1 MPNPFL
7 SHLTPAE
14 RALEAD
20 AARLSRLDHA
30 EFLIRLGSLFLL
42 SWIAWKS
49 GISRALAD
57 GLRGYFSGTRA
68 WPMTHIC
75 LVAFCVFAYEIA
87 LFPLAALR
95 EILDPPPADPD
106 GGPDGA
112 PPPNWASD
120 WVKTILLDTAFST
133 AIATALYA
141 LMWFFPARWWLAAT
155 AIYAVFVVGLSVWG
169 PSLLLPRVTPPR
181 PLDDPDLLA
190 AIQAIGRDAGLDI
203 SACALWTPPEG
214 ARDRIVLAGT
224 GRRRTL
230 LIDSALADAP
240 DATRED
246 LLFRAALRIAGH
258 KHGLDLLL
266 RAAEILLAA
275 AVFLGMD
282 RWMAAFSGQRGIP
295 DFFQPEVFPVWIC
308 ILFGFASA
316 GGLAMN
322 WLNRRATLR
331 RDAFAMAHAGGPE
344 ALLRHLKA
352 AFALDPF
359 PSSLRWWQIPLSNVP
374 SPSARLTAAAHTP
387 RPPRPENPGDTP

>member
-1 MPNPFL
+1 MPSFL
-7 SHLTPAE
+7 DHLTPDD

-30 EFLIRLGSLFLL
+30 EFLLRLGALFLL

-49 GISRALAD
+49 GLSRALAD
-57 GLRGYFSGTRA
+57 GLRGWFSGTRA

-95 EILDPPPADPD
+95 EILDPPAPSPAGDD
-106 GGPDGA
+106 DD
-112 PPPNWASD
+112 PPPGWVGD
-120 WVKTILLDTAFST
+120 WVKSILLDTVFST

-141 LMWFFPARWWLAAT
+141 LMWFFPAYWWLAAT
-155 AIYAVFVVGLSVWG
+155 AIYAVFVVGLSAWG
-169 PSLLLPRVTPPR
+169 PSLLLPRVSSPAR
-181 PLDDPDLLA
+181 PLEDPDLLA
-190 AIQAIGRDAGLDI
+190 ALRRIGADAGLDI
-203 SACALWTPPEG
+203 AACSLWTPPEG
-214 ARDRIVLAGT
+214 ARDRIVLAGA

-230 LIDSALADAP
+230 LVDAALADAP
-240 DATRED
+240 DASPDD

-266 RAAEILLAA
+266 RAAEIALAA
-275 AVFLGMD
+275 AVFRGMD
-282 RWMAAFSGQRGIP
+282 RWMSAFSGERGIP

-322 WLNRRATLR
+322 WLNRRAALR
-331 RDAFAMAHAGGPE
+331 RDAFARAHVPTPD
-344 ALLRHLKA
+344 ALLRILLA
-352 AFALDPF
+352 DFRASPF
-359 PSSLRWWQIPLSNVP
+359 PYALSWWQLPLSNTP
-374 SPSARLTAAAHTP
+374 SPATRLRRAA
-387 RPPRPENPGDTP
+387 PPPSSP

>member
-1 MPNPFL
+1 MDRFL
-7 SHLTPAE
+7 ENLSPE
-14 RALEAD
+14 DRVLEAD
-20 AARLSRLDHA
+20 AVRLSRLDHA
-30 EFLIRLGSLFLL
+30 EFLLRLGALFLL

-49 GISRALAD
+49 GSSRALAD
-57 GLRGYFSGTRA
+57 GLRGWFSGTRA

-95 EILDPPPADPD
+95 EILDPPAPSPD
-106 GGPDGA
+106 DDA
-112 PPPNWASD
+112 PSPGWAAD
-120 WVKTILLDTAFST
+120 WVKSILLDTVFST

-141 LMWFFPARWWLAAT
+141 LMWFFPSHWWLAAT

-169 PSLLLPRVTPPR
+169 PSLLLPRVSPPR
-181 PLDDPDLLA
+181 PLDAPDLLSSLR
-190 AIQAIGRDAGLDI
+190 AIGRDAGLDI
-203 SACALWTPPEG
+203 TACSLWTPPEG
-214 ARDRIVLAGT
+214 AHDRIVLAGT

-230 LIDSALADAP
+230 LIDEALANAP
-240 DATRED
+240 DATPDD

-275 AVFLGMD
+275 AVFRGMD
-282 RWMAAFSGQRGIP
+282 RWMSAFSGERGIP

-322 WLNRRATLR
+322 WLNRRAALL
-331 RDAFAMAHAGGPE
+331 RDAFA
-344 ALLRHLKA
+344 
-352 AFALDPF
+352 
-359 PSSLRWWQIPLSNVP
+359 LSRVP
-374 SPSARLTAAAHTP
+374 SPDALCRVLLADFRSSPFPYTLSWWQLP
-387 RPPRPENPGDTP
+387 LSDTPSASTRLHRATHSSASSNPISTSAKPS

>member
-1 MPNPFL
+1 MPHSFL
-7 SHLTPAE
+7 DRLAPAE

-30 EFLIRLGSLFLL
+30 EFLLRLGSLFLL

-49 GISRALAD
+49 GLSRALAD
-57 GLRGYFSGTRA
+57 GLRGWFSGTRA

-95 EILDPPPADPD
+95 EILDPPPAAPD

-181 PLDDPDLLA
+181 PLDDPALLA

-203 SACALWTPPEG
+203 ADCALWTPPEG

-230 LIDSALADAP
+230 LVDAELARRADTA
-240 DATRED
+240 E
-246 LLFRAALRIAGH
+246 LLFLAALRIAGH

-266 RAAEILLAA
+266 RAAETLLAA

-282 RWMAAFSGQRGIP
+282 RWMAVFSGQRGIP

-344 ALLRHLKA
+344 ALLRHLKT

-359 PSSLRWWQIPLSNVP
+359 PASLRWWQIPLSNVP
-374 SPSARLTAAAHTP
+374 PPSSRLAAAATAP

>member
-1 MPNPFL
+1 MPSSFL
-7 SHLTPAE
+7 DHLTPDE

-30 EFLIRLGSLFLL
+30 EFLVRLGALFLL
-42 SWIAWKS
+42 SWIAWKT

-57 GLRGYFSGTRA
+57 GLRGFFSGTRA

-95 EILDPPPADPD
+95 EILDPPEPSPD
-106 GGPDGA
+106 DDDS
-112 PPPNWASD
+112 PPGWAAD
-120 WVKTILLDTAFST
+120 WVKSILLDTVFST

-141 LMWFFPARWWLAAT
+141 LMWFFPTHWWLAAT

-169 PSLLLPRVTPPR
+169 PSLLLPRVSSPPR

-190 AIQAIGRDAGLDI
+190 ALRRIGGDAGLDI
-203 SACALWTPPEG
+203 AACSLWTPPEG
-214 ARDRIVLAGT
+214 ARDRIVLAGA

-230 LIDSALADAP
+230 LIDAALADAP
-240 DATRED
+240 DASPDD

-258 KHGLDLLL
+258 KNGLDLLL
-266 RAAEILLAA
+266 RAAEILIAA
-275 AVFLGMD
+275 AVFWGMD
-282 RWMAAFSGQRGIP
+282 RWMSAFSGERGIP

-322 WLNRRATLR
+322 WLNRRAVLR
-331 RDAFAMAHAGGPE
+331 RDAFALSHIPSPD
-344 ALLRHLKA
+344 ALLRVLLSD
-352 AFALDPF
+352 FRTSPF
-359 PSSLRWWQIPLSNVP
+359 PYTLRWWQLPLSNTP
-374 SPSARLTAAAHTP
+374 STSTRLRRTP
-387 RPPRPENPGDTP
+387 HF